1 MQGGGS
7 SSFLTREPEKF
18 KKPNSPV
25 QREHIVEYIKK
36 WFSKQVICILKLPT
50 LESYTDGAIMYHV
63 ENVKADFP
71 LPEGC
76 LGRELY
82 IAVPG
87 RDTLSVRI
95 REEYRNYYKKA

>member
-1 MQGGGS
+1 
-7 SSFLTREPEKF
+7 
-18 KKPNSPV
+18 
-25 QREHIVEYIKK
+25 
-36 WFSKQVICILKLPT
+36 
-50 LESYTDGAIMYHV
+50 MYHV